1 MAKGRKTGGRV
12 KGWDK
17 ERQRQ
22 RLRELFFQHQDAM
35 VEAQIASAR
44 GIRYLVARERKSGKF
59 VEVTEEQAKAILS
72 GKNDT
77 LEMLEVWEKQPS
89 VQAFADLANRALDKP
104 AEHVEANISGN
115 VVYRWKAEEGDE

>member
-1 MAKGRKTGGRV
+1 MPRGGRRPGAGHP

-22 RLRELFFQHQDAM
+22 KLRELFFQHQDAM
-35 VEAQIASAR
+35 VEAQIANAR
-44 GIRYLVARERKSGKF
+44 GIRYLVAREKKSGKF
-59 VEVTEEQAKAILS
+59 VEVTQEQAQAILA
-72 GKNDT
+72 GKDDT

-104 AEHVEANISGN
+104 MEQVTADVTAN
-115 VVYRWKAEEGDE
+115 VTYRWKDEE